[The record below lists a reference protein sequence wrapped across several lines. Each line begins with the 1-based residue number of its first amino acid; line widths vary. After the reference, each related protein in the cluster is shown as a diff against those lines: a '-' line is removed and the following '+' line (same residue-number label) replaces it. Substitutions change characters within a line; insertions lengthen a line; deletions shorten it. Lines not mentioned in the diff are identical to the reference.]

1 MEKILV
7 SACLLGDKTR
17 YDGKD
22 NYCAKLEA
30 LQKKYELVPFCPEV
44 EAGLSIPRD
53 PAEIRNNQVITSK
66 GVDLTKAYDESA
78 EKAYRIC
85 SFLGIKIAIL
95 KDNSPSCGPRHIHDG
110 KFDDVVIDGLGVTA
124 RYLISKGIKVYAE
137 TDELSFLLSDKPV
150 KANPFA
156 PKREK
161 DKYIARQRNPEGE
174 NADGSFEKKPYSH
187 SSRYGERKT
196 GYGHSSYHKS
206 YSHDGE
212 GTESEGYHKSYGKPS
227 YSHSSNYHSHSGY
240 SSYHHDDDERKDYGD
255 KEHSYSKNYGHS
267 NYGHSSYGHNDHS
280 GYGHNDHS
288 GYGHSSEG
296 KSGYGHSSYG
306 HNDHK
311 EGYGH
316 SSYGHSSYGH
326 SKYSSNKGY
335 GDKKRSYSS
344 KPRSTYSK
352 DSKPATPSDDKKSD
366 K

>member
-22 NYCAKLEA
+22 NYCAKLET

-95 KDNSPSCGPRHIHDG
+95 KDDSPSCGPRHIHDG
-110 KFDDVVIDGLGVTA
+110 KFDDVKIEGLGVTA

-137 TDELSFLLSDKPV
+137 TDELSFLLTEKPL

-161 DKYIARQRNPEGE
+161 DKYIAHQVNPKDE
-174 NADGSFEKKPYSH
+174 DGDSSYHKRPYSH
-187 SSRYGERKT
+187 SSHYGEGHSNYR
-196 GYGHSSYHKS
+196 GHSSYSKG
-206 YSHDGE
+206 YSKDGSSE
-212 GTESEGYHKSYGKPS
+212 KEGYHKSYGKSS
-227 YSHSSNYHSHSGY
+227 YSHSSYGHSSF
-240 SSYHHDDDERKDYGD
+240 HHDDGDRKEYGD
-255 KEHSYSKNYGHS
+255 KEHSYSKSYSHS
-267 NYGHSSYGHNDHS
+267 SYGHSSYGHNDHE
-280 GYGHNDHS
+280 

-296 KSGYGHSSYG
+296 KSNYGHSSYG
-306 HNDHK
+306 HSSGK

-326 SKYSSNKGY
+326 SKYPSKGYGTRKDY

-344 KPRSTYSK
+344 KPRTNYSK
-352 DSKPATPSDDKKSD
+352 DSKSSAPSPVKKSD